1 MDLAEQVALAE
12 DHPDGFRS
20 GSLTLDMEPA
30 PTPRSV
36 PVVQQTGALAEAS
49 PAGIMLAALS
59 KGVSPADLREMLA
72 LQREWRAD
80 EARNAFNKAL
90 AAFKA
95 EPIYVAKTKGVGYE
109 TKEGGFVGYKHAELA
124 DVVAA
129 VGPALA
135 KHGLSHR
142 WDVKQSKDWITVTCI
157 LKHADGHSESVEMG
171 GPPDNSGKKNQIQ
184 QIASTV
190 SYLQRY
196 TLKAITG
203 VAEGGDDN
211 DGAGGADDGQSGAAS
226 NATPPPAPEVRHY
239 AAEAFAANLPAWS
252 ELVLS
257 GRNTP
262 DQIIAKVESRGA
274 PLTEQQKADL
284 RAIAA

>member
-12 DHPDGFRS
+12 DHPAGFTP
-20 GSLTLDMEPA
+20 GSLTFDMEPA
-30 PTPRSV
+30 PAPRSV
-36 PVVQQTGALAEAS
+36 PVVQQGGALAEAS

-80 EARNAFNKAL
+80 EARNSFNKAL

-95 EPIYVAKTKGVGYE
+95 EPIYVGKTKGVGYK
-109 TKEGGFVGYKHAELA
+109 TKEGDFVGYKHAELA

-142 WDVKQSKDWITVTCI
+142 WDVTQTPTWITVRCI
-157 LKHADGHSESVEMG
+157 LKHADGHSEHCEMG

-211 DGAGGADDGQSGAAS
+211 DGAGGADDTS
-226 NATPPPAPEVRHY
+226 TTPPPPPAPEVRHY

-257 GRNTP
+257 GRKTP
-262 DQIIAKVESRGA
+262 DQIIATVESRGA
-274 PLTEQQKADL
+274 PLTAQQKADL

>member
-1 MDLAEQVALAE
+1 MDHAEQVALAE
-12 DHPDGFRS
+12 DHPAGFRS
-20 GSLTLDMEPA
+20 MTLDMEPRDTSRFA
-30 PTPRSV
+30 PT
-36 PVVQQTGALAEAS
+36 VQYGGALAEAS
-49 PAGIMLAALS
+49 PAGIMMAALAR
-59 KGVSPADLREMLA
+59 GVSPADLREMLA

-80 EARNAFNKAL
+80 EARNAFNKSMAG
-90 AAFKA
+90 FKA
-95 EPIYVAKTKGVGYE
+95 EPVYVAKTKGVGYE

-142 WDVKQSKDWITVTCI
+142 WDVTQTPTWITVRCI
-157 LKHADGHSESVEMG
+157 LKHADGHSEFCEMG

-211 DGAGGADDGQSGAAS
+211 DGQGGADDAGA
-226 NATPPPAPEVRHY
+226 TGTPTPPPPPPAPVYY
-239 AAEAFAANLPAWS
+239 AAAGFAKNLPAWS
-252 ELVLS
+252 ELILS
-257 GRNTP
+257 GRKTA
-262 DQIIAKVESRGA
+262 DQIIAVAETKA
-274 PLTEQQKADL
+274 PLTDQQKADL
-284 RAIAA
+284 RAVAA